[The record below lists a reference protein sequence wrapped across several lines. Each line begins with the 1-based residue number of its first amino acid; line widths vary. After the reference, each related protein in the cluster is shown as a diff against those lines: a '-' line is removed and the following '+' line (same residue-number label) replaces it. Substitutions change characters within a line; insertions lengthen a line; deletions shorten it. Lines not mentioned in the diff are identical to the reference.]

1 VASTKGEKM
10 SDIIFESG
18 LDYAQRMDAEDPL
31 ASFRSTFVV
40 AEPDLVYMDGNS
52 LGRLSYGSVE
62 RLERV
67 VREEW
72 GRKLIRSWNDHWW
85 NSPSRVGEKIAKLV
99 GAGPGQVVVSDST
112 SVNFF
117 KLVMS
122 ALGFRPGRHRI
133 VSDVFNFPSDLYVL
147 QGCIRLLGNRHTLH
161 LVPSA
166 DKITIDPQ
174 TLYNEIDM
182 DTALVTLSHV
192 VFKSGYLHDAKAV
205 TERAHRMGALVLW
218 DLSHSVGAVPI
229 ELDQWGIDLAVGC
242 TYKYLNGGPGSPA
255 FLYVRSD
262 LEPTLLSPMWGW
274 YGEQAPF
281 AFNLEY
287 TRAKGIASFL
297 VGTPP
302 ILSLLAMEPAVDLVL
317 EAGVD
322 SIREKSVR
330 LTSYL
335 INLFDTALAP
345 LGFTLGSPREASRRG
360 SHVSICH
367 REGDRINQALIRE
380 MNVIPD
386 FREPDNIRLGL
397 SPLYTS
403 FADVWEVVDRIKKA
417 VESKSYLQYSATKSG
432 VT

>member
-1 VASTKGEKM
+1 MGE
-10 SDIIFESG
+10 
-18 LDYAQRMDAEDPL
+18 
-31 ASFRSTFVV
+31 
-40 AEPDLVYMDGNS
+40 
-52 LGRLSYGSVE
+52 
-62 RLERV
+62 
-67 VREEW
+67 
-72 GRKLIRSWNDHWW
+72 
-85 NSPSRVGEKIAKLV
+85 
-99 GAGPGQVVVSDST
+99 
-112 SVNFF
+112 
-117 KLVMS
+117 
-122 ALGFRPGRHRI
+122 LGFRPDRHRI
-133 VSDVFNFPSDLYVL
+133 VSDVFNFPSDFYAL

-174 TLYNEIDM
+174 TLYNEIDR

-255 FLYVRSD
+255 FLYVRRD
-262 LEPTLLSPMWGW
+262 LEPALLSPMWGW

-317 EAGVD
+317 EAGID

-335 INLFDTALAP
+335 MDLFDTALAP

-367 REGDRINQALIRE
+367 PEGYRINQALITE

-403 FADVWEVVDRIKKA
+403 FADVWEVVDRIRKT
-417 VESKSYLQYSATKSG
+417 VERKSHLQYSATKSG

>member
-1 VASTKGEKM
+1 
-10 SDIIFESG
+10 
-18 LDYAQRMDAEDPL
+18 
-31 ASFRSTFVV
+31 
-40 AEPDLVYMDGNS
+40 
-52 LGRLSYGSVE
+52 
-62 RLERV
+62 
-67 VREEW
+67 
-72 GRKLIRSWNDHWW
+72 
-85 NSPSRVGEKIAKLV
+85 
-99 GAGPGQVVVSDST
+99 VVSDST
-112 SVNFF
+112 TVNLF

-122 ALGFRPGRHRI
+122 ALGFQPDRHRI

-147 QGCIRLLGNRHTLH
+147 QGCIRLMGNRHTVH
-161 LVPSA
+161 LVSSA
-166 DKITIDPQ
+166 DKITIDPE
-174 TLYNEIDM
+174 TLYNEIDD

-205 TERAHRMGALVLW
+205 TERAHQMGALVLW

-229 ELDQWGIDLAVGC
+229 DLDQWGVDLAVGC

-255 FLYVRSD
+255 FLYVRRD
-262 LEPTLLSPMWGW
+262 LQQALVSPIWGW
-274 YGEQAPF
+274 YGQQAPF
-281 AFNLEY
+281 AFDLDY
-287 TRAKGIASFL
+287 HRAGGIASFL

-302 ILSLLAMEPAVDLVL
+302 ILSLLALEPAVDLVL
-317 EAGVD
+317 EAGMD
-322 SIREKSVR
+322 AIREKSVR

-335 INLFDTALAP
+335 IDLFDSALAP

-367 REGDRINQALIRE
+367 PEGFRINQALIRE

-403 FADVWEVVDRIKKA
+403 FADVWEVVDRIKRA
-417 VESKSYLQYSATKSG
+417 VESKSYLHYSVTRSG

>member
-1 VASTKGEKM
+1 MG
-10 SDIIFESG
+10 
-18 LDYAQRMDAEDPL
+18 
-31 ASFRSTFVV
+31 
-40 AEPDLVYMDGNS
+40 
-52 LGRLSYGSVE
+52 
-62 RLERV
+62 
-67 VREEW
+67 
-72 GRKLIRSWNDHWW
+72 
-85 NSPSRVGEKIAKLV
+85 
-99 GAGPGQVVVSDST
+99 
-112 SVNFF
+112 
-117 KLVMS
+117 
-122 ALGFRPGRHRI
+122 ALGFRPDRHRI
-133 VSDVFNFPSDLYVL
+133 VSDVFNFPSDLYAL

-174 TLYNEIDM
+174 TLYNEIDR

-255 FLYVRSD
+255 FLYVRRD
-262 LEPTLLSPMWGW
+262 LEPALLSPMWGW

-317 EAGVD
+317 EAGID

-335 INLFDTALAP
+335 MDLFDTALAP

-367 REGDRINQALIRE
+367 PEGYRINQALITE

-403 FADVWEVVDRIKKA
+403 FADVWEVVDRIRKT
-417 VESKSYLQYSATKSG
+417 VERKSYLQYSATKSG